1 MNTNT
6 VKFLVIRFSSIGDIV
21 LTTPV
26 VRCLKQQVE
35 GAEVH
40 FLTKKQFAPLVNS
53 NPFIDKVFL
62 LESKLSDTIRQ
73 LKEEEYDYIIDLHN
87 NIRTAIVKARLQGMS
102 FTFKKLNIAKWLLVH
117 TKINRLPG
125 MHIVDRYL
133 ATLSVFDVI
142 NDGLGLN
149 YFIPEQDEVAIK
161 GLPSEYQN
169 GYIALVIGANHAT
182 KILPDNLLIRFCN
195 IVNKPVLLIGGKDEV
210 RKGDYIANQTITG
223 LVLNTCG
230 QYGLNQSAS
239 LLRQASIVV
248 THDTGMMHIAA
259 ALKKRVISIWGN
271 TVPEFGMTPY
281 QPSTESVLFEIKGLA
296 CRPCSK
302 LGYKKCPKG
311 HFNCMNKQPI
321 EEIAE
326 TARRL
331 SEN

>member
-21 LTTPV
+21 LTSPV

-40 FLTKKQFAPLVNS
+40 FLTKKQFAPLVNN

-62 LESKLSDTIRQ
+62 FDSNLNDIIRQ

-87 NIRTAIVKARLQGMS
+87 NIRTAVVKARLQGMS
-102 FTFKKLNIAKWLLVH
+102 FTFNKLNIAKWLLVH
-117 TKINRLPG
+117 TKINRMPNE
-125 MHIVDRYL
+125 HIVDRYL
-133 ATLSVFDVI
+133 ATLSVFDVM

-149 YFIPEQDEVAIK
+149 YFIPEKDEVDIK
-161 GLPSEYQN
+161 SLPAEYQN
-169 GYIALVIGANHAT
+169 GFIALVIGANHAT
-182 KILPDNLLIRFCN
+182 KILPDSSLIRFCN
-195 IVNKPVLLIGGKDEV
+195 IVDKPVLLIGGKGESK
-210 RKGDYIANQTITG
+210 KGDFIIDHTTG

-239 LLRQASIVV
+239 LLKQASVVV

-259 ALKKRVISIWGN
+259 ALKKRIISIWGN

-281 QPSTESVLFEIKGLA
+281 FPSTESVLFEVKGLA

-311 HFNCMNKQPI
+311 HFNCMNTQPL
-321 EEIAE
+321 EEIAS
-326 TARRL
+326 TARHL
-331 SEN
+331 FIK